1 LRRKGI
7 EALAHPRVTGHAF
20 NAIDGLQIACC
31 PLFVKGEQGRCF
43 EGKHGKRRHQRI
55 VPGNLHLVNAVIRDV
70 GEVLVQQAE
79 ERIGTEMFASFWHH
93 SRHRNPQHDVIHE
106 RHHSHESRIVAF
118 MFTKSQLEGWRD
130 YWDLLTSGNCWI
142 RYSVPAP
149 WRGGFGFWP
158 PNMPGTT
165 RFDRAAPSTNK
176 CPSMST
182 GGNTMGNEADASKTL
197 R

>member
-130 YWDLLTSGNCWI
+130 YWDLLTSGNCCY
-142 RYSVPAP
+142 RYTRPIDFEFYKRLRKPIAKSLYTLLEHGWFAAEGKPYAKNYPALCEE
-149 WRGGFGFWP
+149 FLL
-158 PNMPGTT
+158 TQY
-165 RFDRAAPSTNK
+165 
-176 CPSMST
+176 
-182 GGNTMGNEADASKTL
+182 
-197 R
+197 